1 MNETRKDG
9 AGQKPRAPRLLKK
22 TFIAAIIVYAFL
34 IGSTFVPFAGMIVF
48 ILAFV
53 VAYLWMYVG
62 LLVAG
67 ATFVAAWVLGK
78 RRLKTAKQRLQ
89 FGFLSGMIAFGVVGI
104 GLMASFMCFR
114 YDAHLI
120 GYRLH
125 AQIWLDAETAR
136 RWAQNVEFVETE
148 YGLERQSFRVSRTLW
163 LTGLPFGDVNVDPD
177 TRDVI
182 VEQGGPLS
190 GHWGVWV
197 TAKGQTWDSV
207 SNHLKDARHCEIE
220 DGVWVFHTEH

>member
-1 MNETRKDG
+1 MNETQN
-9 AGQKPRAPRLLKK
+9 AVGQKPRAPRLLKK
-22 TFIAAIIVYAFL
+22 TFTAAVILYAVL
-34 IGSTFVPFAGMIVF
+34 IGSTFVPFAGMVVF
-48 ILAFV
+48 ILAFIVEYLWVYVGFLVACVTFV
-53 VAYLWMYVG
+53 VACVM
-62 LLVAG
+62 A
-67 ATFVAAWVLGK
+67 K
-78 RRLKTAKQRLQ
+78 RHLKSAKQRLQ
-89 FGFLSGMIAFGVVGI
+89 FAFLSGMIAFAVVGI
-104 GLMASFMCFR
+104 ALMASFVCIR

-120 GYRLH
+120 GFRLH
-125 AQIWLDAETAR
+125 AQIWLDAEAAR
-136 RWAQNVEFVETE
+136 HWAQNVEYAETE
-148 YGLERQSFRVSRTLW
+148 YGLERRSSQVPRTLW

-177 TRDVI
+177 TRDVT